1 MSVARRDIIR
11 RTVIWAVS
19 AGFLGW
25 LIYFHDLRLGDLG
38 SFLPMSDQI
47 ARANMDLLLIPLLAS
62 ITIFY
67 VASIVSIT
75 LEGILAEVLTG
86 TLYAAGF
93 ASFFALFLVLQPG
106 QAFSQAGYLLSGAF
120 GVLLVY
126 NVVSTL
132 ARLRGPKPSRPQR

>member
-1 MSVARRDIIR
+1 MARRDIIR

-47 ARANMDLLLIPLLAS
+47 AKANMDLLLIPLLAS

-67 VASIVSIT
+67 IASIVAIT
-75 LEGILAEVLTG
+75 LEGVLA
-86 TLYAAGF
+86 
-93 ASFFALFLVLQPG
+93 
-106 QAFSQAGYLLSGAF
+106 
-120 GVLLVY
+120 
-126 NVVSTL
+126 
-132 ARLRGPKPSRPQR
+132 